1 MQSWRHGTVAMVAL
15 FGGLR
20 LGEALALHWNNVDL
34 DRKIIKIREAW
45 SIPGNSASASRRRKA
60 KPVDVTSRS
69 RTFWSRHC
77 ESIARL
83 NLNSNG
89 MRRWPAP
96 R

>member
-1 MQSWRHGTVAMVAL
+1 MVAL

-77 ESIARL
+77 ESIAKL
-83 NLNSNG
+83 NLNWEC